1 MNPRGGGGV
10 GEDLLEEM
18 LPFPTRL
25 RGFLKGLD
33 SYKTFEELQADLAIN
48 GSREAGNVRG

>member
-1 MNPRGGGGV
+1 MNPRGGGV